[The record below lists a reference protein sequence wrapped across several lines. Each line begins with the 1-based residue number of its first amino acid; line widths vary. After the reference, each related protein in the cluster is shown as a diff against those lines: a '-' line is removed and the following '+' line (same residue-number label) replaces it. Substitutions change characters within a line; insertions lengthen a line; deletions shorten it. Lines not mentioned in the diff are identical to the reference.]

1 MAASPAVGRIRPD
14 VNAPPVAVGST
25 GRGTIAIHIELAG
38 TWVHTGAW
46 CLTGTAALPAV
57 AAVCPQVHA
66 GPCATGV
73 SFLTGMVALPA
84 VVLVCLQETAYA
96 LTVRLAGAARAVC
109 FAKSATHAISAGSTC
124 LPAVIEAIPAVVLV
138 CLQVIA

>member
-1 MAASPAVGRIRPD
+1 MTAASPAVGRIRPD
-14 VNAPPVAVGST
+14 INTPPVAVGPA
-25 GRGTIAIHIELAG
+25 GRRTIPIHIELAG
-38 TWVHTGAW
+38 TCQTGAW
-46 CLTGTAALPAV
+46 CLAGTAALPAV

-109 FAKSATHAISAGSTC
+109 FAKSATHAISAGSSC